1 MFKKLQK
8 LDLLVLK
15 KIKHLHT
22 HVNNRIMAVVTY
34 LGTGGLV
41 WFAMCVPLIISKH
54 YRNTGINILLGLFIT
69 WLTGEITIKR
79 LVGRVRPSEELPE
92 DEQIIKRPKYY
103 SFPSGHS
110 ASSFS
115 VVAVVL
121 IRCPWWIIL
130 PVLVLASLIAFSRLY
145 LRVHYLTDVVAG
157 ITWGLVCGFSSV
169 AIYNAIYQNIVG
181 LQA

>member
-1 MFKKLQK
+1 MFKKLQA
-8 LDLLVLK
+8 LDELVLK
-15 KIKHLHT
+15 KIKRLHNHT
-22 HVNNRIMAVVTY
+22 NNRIMAIITY
-34 LGTGGLV
+34 LGSGGLI
-41 WFAMCVPLIISKH
+41 WFAMCVPLIISRH
-54 YRNTGINILLGLFIT
+54 YRTAGLNILLSLFIT

-115 VVAVVL
+115 VVAVTL
-121 IRCPWWIIL
+121 MRCPWWIVL
-130 PVLVLASLIAFSRLY
+130 PVAILATLIAFSRMY

-157 ITWGLVCGFSSV
+157 IILGLVCGFSSV
-169 AIYNAIYQNIVG
+169 AIYNAIYHNVLG
-181 LQA
+181 FPL